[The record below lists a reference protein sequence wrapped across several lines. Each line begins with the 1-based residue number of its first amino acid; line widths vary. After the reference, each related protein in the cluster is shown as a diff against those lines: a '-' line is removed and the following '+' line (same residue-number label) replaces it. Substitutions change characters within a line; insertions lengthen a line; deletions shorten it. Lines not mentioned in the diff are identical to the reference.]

1 MDKSNG
7 KDIEEPIIPESKLI
21 ITFASP
27 GSVVMNIDF
36 KNVVPLQVAAA
47 AWFLEK
53 QAEAGFF
60 QQQMEQ
66 QQKSQQQKIAV
77 PELAVRKTIIK
88 P

>member
-1 MDKSNG
+1 MDKPNG
-7 KDIEEPIIPESKLI
+7 KDTSEEMPESKLV
-21 ITFASP
+21 ITFAAP
-27 GSVVMNIDF
+27 GSVVMSIDF

>member
-1 MDKSNG
+1 MDNPKEN
-7 KDIEEPIIPESKLI
+7 EIPESKI
-21 ITFASP
+21 IIRFAAP
-27 GSVVMNIDF
+27 GSVHMNIDF
-36 KNVVPLQVAAA
+36 KNVIPLQVASA

-66 QQKSQQQKIAV
+66 QQRAEQNKIAV
-77 PELAVRKTIIK
+77 PELRKSIIK